1 MIGNLQYAWTL
12 FAQPMVKAHAQQHW
26 TLSDVQWGF
35 GLFIAAGTWA
45 MPFLARFIDT
55 AGPRILMVLSGLV
68 CAIGWGS
75 LGHVENLTSFYLLYC
90 LAGVGVAC
98 VYACGVAIAVK
109 WFPDRR
115 GTASGLITAGYGMG
129 AAVFNPLFNHLIRTI
144 GYSDT
149 FLWTGISHG
158 IVIALAGLVL
168 INPPAGY
175 TVAAGAVKPKVRSLN
190 IDFNYAEMLRTPQ
203 FYFLFIAMLSI
214 GIGGLMVTAQ
224 LKPVATNFKVGE
236 AALTVALVLTPLA
249 NGSSRILW
257 GWVSDYL
264 GREWTMFT
272 AFLLQAIFLVA
283 ATTLGRAGDVMFVVM
298 MVMVFALTWGE
309 LYVCCSPR
317 CSPIC
322 TGPKIR
328 RSITTALIAASRALR
343 RAWAKKRSGIAAT
356 MFEKTGTLELRVP
369 RERRAR
375 SGFGNVSPVCPQNAA
390 SAKSQ
395 AAKSFSVQPSVG
407 LTPRAKPN
415 TAHNNISAVFC
426 FWRTADATHGCR
438 TSFRQQDLV
447 TSALGCLRRPFH
459 RAKFRRF

>member
-1 MIGNLQYAWTL
+1 MNRWVRLWSAVVGMVMIGNLQYAWTL
-12 FAQPMVKAHAQQHW
+12 FAQPMVKAHAAQHW
-26 TLSDVQWGF
+26 SLSDVQWGF
-35 GLFIAAGTWA
+35 GLFIAAGTWT

-75 LGHVENLTSFYLLYC
+75 LGHVESLTSFYLLYC

-115 GTASGLITAGYGMG
+115 GTASGIITAGYGMG
-129 AAVFNPLFNHLIRTI
+129 AALFNPIFNHLIRTI
-144 GYSDT
+144 GYSNT

-158 IVIALAGLVL
+158 ILIALAGLVL

-175 TVAAGAVKPKVRSLN
+175 KVAAGAVKPKVRSHN

-272 AFLLQAIFLVA
+272 AFLLQAVFLVA
-283 ATTLGRAGDVMFVVM
+283 ATTLGRTGDVMFVAM
-298 MVMVFALTWGE
+298 MVMVFLTWGE
-309 LYVCCSPR
+309 LYVLFPAVLADLYGTKNS
-317 CSPIC
+317 
-322 TGPKIR
+322 
-328 RSITTALIAASRALR
+328 ALNYSFLYSAKGFASLLGG
-343 RAWAKKRSGIAAT
+343 GIAAT
-356 MFEKTGTLELRVP
+356 MFEKTGTWNYVFLGSAALALVSAIMALFV
-369 RERRAR
+369 RRI
-375 SGFGNVSPVCPQNAA
+375 PLPQKAMR
-390 SAKSQ
+390 Q
-395 AAKSFSVQPSVG
+395 EFSVQPSVG
-407 LTPRAKPN
+407 LTQ
-415 TAHNNISAVFC
+415 S
-426 FWRTADATHGCR
+426 
-438 TSFRQQDLV
+438 
-447 TSALGCLRRPFH
+447 
-459 RAKFRRF
+459 